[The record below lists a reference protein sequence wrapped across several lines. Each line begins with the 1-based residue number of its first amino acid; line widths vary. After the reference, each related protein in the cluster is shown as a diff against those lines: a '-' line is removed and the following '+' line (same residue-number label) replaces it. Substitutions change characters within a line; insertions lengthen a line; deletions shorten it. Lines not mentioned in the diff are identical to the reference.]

1 MQRCVRKGESMAAG
15 DCSENCLRIL
25 VMSCKINVIFT
36 DKTPW
41 VFTENEEERESEMSI
56 LQCTGYKGNRLQTC

>member
-1 MQRCVRKGESMAAG
+1 MQRRVKKGGSPESG

-36 DKTPW
+36 DRTPR
-41 VFTENEEERESEMSI
+41 VFTKNEEEKGSEMSI
-56 LQCTGYKGNRLQTC
+56 LQCTGYKGN